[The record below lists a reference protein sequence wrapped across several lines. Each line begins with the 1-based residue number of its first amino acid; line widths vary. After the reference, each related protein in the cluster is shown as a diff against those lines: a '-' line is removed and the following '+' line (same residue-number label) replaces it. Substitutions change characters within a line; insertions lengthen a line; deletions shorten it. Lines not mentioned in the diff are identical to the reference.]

1 MEEIIRLPYLE
12 LKPLPRLELKS
23 VIPLLEYLNGL
34 KQKCCDRPL
43 SWEEDELACSL
54 LLCLPLPY
62 DPWLWDLV
70 EFYAEPQ
77 YHRSRSLCVW
87 YGIARAVARL
97 IQNGD

>member
-1 MEEIIRLPYLE
+1 MEKIICLPYLHGPSPSR
-12 LKPLPRLELKS
+12 LKLDGVK
-23 VIPLLEYLNGL
+23 PLLEYLHGL
-34 KQKCCDRPL
+34 PQECCDREL

-62 DPWLWDLV
+62 DPWLWGLV

-97 IQNGD
+97 IQGD

>member
-1 MEEIIRLPYLE
+1 MEQIIKLPGIEGPSPPKLE
-12 LKPLPRLELKS
+12 LKW
-23 VIPLLEYLNGL
+23 VMPLLEYLHGL
-34 KQKCCDRPL
+34 PQDNFDRPL

-62 DPWLWDLV
+62 DRELWNLV
-70 EFYAEPQ
+70 VLYADPQ

-97 IQNGD
+97 IQGD